1 MLKLQDN
8 ADFTDLWGLVLAA
21 GDGKRLQQFIQHR
34 TGTRIP
40 KQYVNFVGRRSMLEH
55 TMHRAEKLIPESKI
69 LTIVGR
75 HHLKYA
81 EVRRQL
87 FYRPEQNVVVQPAN
101 KETGPGVLLPLMHIY
116 QRSAEAIVAV
126 FPSDHFIREEDRF
139 MDHVKLAARS
149 VACDPSR
156 LILLAVEAQKPET
169 DYGYVIPHD
178 DLGHFDL
185 YGVRRVARFIEK
197 PTASVARS
205 LVKAGGL
212 WNTMIMVFKVRTLLQ
227 LVQKINPSIH
237 QHFSRVL
244 EAIGTEAESD
254 TIDQVYRKLEPL
266 NFSKGILEK
275 IAVIFPDTIS
285 ALPVLQVFWSDWGSP
300 QRLMQGQE
308 KLGLTRS
315 YPARSRRTSGS
326 VLAWQREL
334 A

>member
-101 KETGPGVLLPLMHIY
+101 KETGPGLLLPLMHIY
-116 QRSAEAIVAV
+116 KRSPEAIVAV
-126 FPSDHFIREEDRF
+126 FPSDHFIWEEDRF
-139 MDHVKLAARS
+139 MDHVKLAARK
-149 VACDPSR
+149 VARDPSR
-156 LILLAVEAQKPET
+156 IILLAVEAQEAEV
-169 DYGYVIPHD
+169 DYGYVVPRD
-178 DLGHFDL
+178 DMGHFDL
-185 YGVRRVARFIEK
+185 YGVRSVARFIEK
-197 PTASVARS
+197 PTVSVASS
-205 LVKAGGL
+205 LVKAGAL
-212 WNTMIMVFKVRTLLQ
+212 WNTMTMVFKVKTLLQ
-227 LVQKINPSIH
+227 LVQKIHPTTH
-237 QHFSRVL
+237 RHFSRVF
-244 EAIGTEAESD
+244 EAIGTDAESD
-254 TIDQVYRKLEPL
+254 TVDEVYRNLESL
-266 NFSKGILEK
+266 DFSTGILEK
-275 IAVIFPDTIS
+275 IAVISPEAIS

-300 QRLMQGQE
+300 RRVMQVQE
-308 KLGLTRS
+308 RLGLTRS
-315 YPARSRRTSGS
+315 CAVRSRRTSGS
-326 VLAWQREL
+326 FLAWQREL